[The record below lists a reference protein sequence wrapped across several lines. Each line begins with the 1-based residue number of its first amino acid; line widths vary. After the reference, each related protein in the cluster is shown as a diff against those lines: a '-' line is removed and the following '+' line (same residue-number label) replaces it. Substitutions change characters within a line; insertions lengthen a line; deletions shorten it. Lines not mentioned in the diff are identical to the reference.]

1 MAIIPVQSAERNRN
15 ALRTQRLLREAY
27 AAMVKRGAHVTVAS
41 LCREADINRSTFYGH
56 YVDLTDF
63 RASFEEGLMEELVC
77 KTRQIL
83 EARTSHEAYGI
94 VMELGR
100 YYEENVALYLAVSGS
115 NPGRNAMVLRDE
127 VMAGDGNPSLDDAM
141 RADLVLSSVASIF
154 HGWAVGF
161 YGDTPVS
168 EVSKRMAAFVIG
180 ALGLTN

>member
-1 MAIIPVQSAERNRN
+1 MAKIPVQHAERNRN

-27 AAMVKRGAHVTVAS
+27 AAMVKRGASVTVAS

-63 RASFEEGLMEELVC
+63 RAAFEDGLMEELVR

-83 EARTSHEAYGI
+83 EARTAHEAYEI

-100 YYEENVALYLAVSGS
+100 FYGDNVALYLAVSGS

-127 VMAGDGNPSLDDAM
+127 VMAGDGNPTLAEAL

-154 HGWAVGF
+154 HGWAIGF
-161 YGDTPVS
+161 YGDAPVD
-168 EVSKRMAAFVIG
+168 EVSKRMAEFVIG
-180 ALGLTN
+180 ALGLSD